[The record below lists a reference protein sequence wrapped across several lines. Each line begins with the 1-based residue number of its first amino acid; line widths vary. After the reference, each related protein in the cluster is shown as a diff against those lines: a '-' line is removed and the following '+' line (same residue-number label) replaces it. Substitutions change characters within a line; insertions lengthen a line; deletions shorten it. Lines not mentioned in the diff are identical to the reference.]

1 MFQKFKQDTG
11 NAWQAYVDHPFVRK
25 IGDGTLPE
33 ECFRYYLKQDYL
45 FLLHF
50 ARAYGLAVFKAQTLE
65 DMRHAQTGL
74 TAILDLEIDLHV
86 NYCAGWGLS
95 EEDLRREPEATA
107 NVAYTRFVL
116 ERGLAGNLT
125 DFHAALTPCVVG
137 YAEIGRRLAET
148 TGVNDVNP
156 YADWIEMYAGEEYQQ
171 VARAQ
176 IAQLDKLCA
185 QEQGAQRQR
194 QLSETFMFATRL
206 EAGFWDMALQCL
218 S

>member
-1 MFQKFKQDTG
+1 MFAKFKQDCG
-11 NAWQAYVDHPFVRK
+11 AAWPAYVEHAFVRQ

-33 ECFRYYLKQDYL
+33 ASFRHYLKQDYL

-65 DMRHAQTGL
+65 DMLQAKAGL
-74 TAILDLEIDLHV
+74 AAILDLEIGLHV

-95 EEDLRREPEATA
+95 QQDLQREPEATA
-107 NVAYTRFVL
+107 NLAYTRFLL

-125 DFHAALTPCVVG
+125 DFHAVLTPCVVG
-137 YAEIGRRLAET
+137 YAEIGQHLAEAASGIGT
-148 TGVNDVNP
+148 NP
-156 YADWIEMYAGEEYQQ
+156 YADWIAMYAGEEYQQ

-176 IAQLDKLCA
+176 IEQLDKLCV
-185 QEQGAQRQR
+185 QEQGSERQQ
-194 QLSETFMFATRL
+194 QLSETFILATRL

-218 S
+218 N